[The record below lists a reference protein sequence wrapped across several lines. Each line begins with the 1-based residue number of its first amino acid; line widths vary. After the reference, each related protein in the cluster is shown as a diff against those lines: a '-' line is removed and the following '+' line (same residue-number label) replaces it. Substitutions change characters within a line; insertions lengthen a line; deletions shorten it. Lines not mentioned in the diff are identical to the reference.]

1 MDTIYYLVKYKY
13 FSDSWG
19 MSSLKE
25 DEVRFENLPSMY
37 EYIVEKLEEDSSHLQ
52 LTLTID

>member
-19 MSSLKE
+19 MRSLKE

-37 EYIVEKLEEDSSHLQ
+37 EYIVERLEEDSSHLQ